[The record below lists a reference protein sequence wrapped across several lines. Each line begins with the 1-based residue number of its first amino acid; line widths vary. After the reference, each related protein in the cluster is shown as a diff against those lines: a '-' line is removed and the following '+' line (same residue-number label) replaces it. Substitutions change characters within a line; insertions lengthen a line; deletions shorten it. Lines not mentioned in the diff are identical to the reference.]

1 MTCGPLNEGQIK
13 RGQER
18 IWAGTD
24 SAVNLP
30 KEIIDTYMEEGG
42 SPHLDAQY
50 TVFAEIVK
58 GMDVVDK
65 IQKVETDPNDRP
77 VEDVRILR
85 TVVVKD
91 YK

>member
-1 MTCGPLNEGQIK
+1 
-13 RGQER
+13 
-18 IWAGTD
+18 
-24 SAVNLP
+24 VNLP

-77 VEDVRILR
+77 VKDVRILR

>member
-1 MTCGPLNEGQIK
+1 
-13 RGQER
+13 
-18 IWAGTD
+18 
-24 SAVNLP
+24 
-30 KEIIDTYMEEGG
+30 MEEGG

-77 VEDVRILR
+77 VKDVRILR